1 MLMRVEWAMLKSLSK
16 ISCVSLCALVSS
28 QAISVEK
35 TIELQSTFI
44 GDREQPGVSYIMP
57 WKPPEGPE
65 GLYRPI
71 DSISNNVLDP
81 LERDLLIHSV
91 HYYEQMALE
100 QKKKK

>member
-1 MLMRVEWAMLKSLSK
+1 MLKSLGK
-16 ISCVSLCALVSS
+16 ISSLTFIAMIAVESLATEK
-28 QAISVEK
+28 AID
-35 TIELQSTFI
+35 LQSTFV
-44 GDREQPGVSYIMP
+44 GDKEQPGVSYIMP

-100 QKKKK
+100 QKKDKK

>member
-1 MLMRVEWAMLKSLSK
+1 MIAVESLATEK
-16 ISCVSLCALVSS
+16 
-28 QAISVEK
+28 AID
-35 TIELQSTFI
+35 LQSTFV
-44 GDREQPGVSYIMP
+44 GDKEQPGVSYIMP

-100 QKKKK
+100 QKKDKK